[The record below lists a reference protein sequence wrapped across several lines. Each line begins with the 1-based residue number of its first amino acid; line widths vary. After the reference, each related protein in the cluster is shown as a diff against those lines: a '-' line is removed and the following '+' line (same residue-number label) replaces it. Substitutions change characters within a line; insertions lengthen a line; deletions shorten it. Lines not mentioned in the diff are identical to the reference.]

1 MPVSSTH
8 SSNSV
13 MVLLFLRAHDRDSVD
28 PKVASPGDL
37 SPSPAAYPSEFV
49 CISITPSMCLLSGFS
64 EWDSVA

>member
-13 MVLLFLRAHDRDSVD
+13 MVLLLLLAHDRDIVD
-28 PKVASPGDL
+28 SKVASPGDP

-49 CISITPSMCLLSGFS
+49 SCP
-64 EWDSVA
+64 

>member
-8 SSNSV
+8 STNSV
-13 MVLLFLRAHDRDSVD
+13 TVLLLLLAHDRDSVD

-37 SPSPAAYPSEFV
+37 SPSPAAYPSKFV
-49 CISITPSMCLLSGFS
+49 CISITPSIYLLLGFS